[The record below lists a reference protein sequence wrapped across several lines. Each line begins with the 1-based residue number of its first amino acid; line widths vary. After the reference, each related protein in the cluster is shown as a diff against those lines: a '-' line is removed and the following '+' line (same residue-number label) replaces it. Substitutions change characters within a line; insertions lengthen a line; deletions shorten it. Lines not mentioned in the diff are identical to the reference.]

1 VAGIAPRPAALCG
14 PHAAVTGGP
23 AQLTA
28 KPEAAQSAGV
38 SDTSKPFFVQALDAL
53 KQANRR
59 GAAALLERQIR
70 QGHTSLKNLPSVAQ
84 LAEHIGEVDLAIE
97 ATRLAVRPGSVDSL
111 LPYWAMLATYGRAQE
126 AWAEIERQPISIK
139 ENPSVLHVR
148 GNIATQYGRLEEA
161 QDLFRGALAKAPAA
175 MPTWF
180 SLAMI
185 KTFAPGDPDI
195 AAMERLERQP
205 GGPVEARASL
215 CYALGKASEDC
226 GDADRAFAYYSK
238 GAALRRPQRPFD
250 AARYRALADQTI
262 ASFTSQ
268 NLARLR
274 PSGLRVQRSL
284 FVTGLPRSGT
294 TLTEQLLLGHS
305 AVVAGAE
312 LNLFAPALVPA
323 RGGTFDAAMSYQD
336 RANNSDPWGEIA
348 RDYNRLVDIRFASP
362 GLVVDKS
369 LGQSLMIGLML
380 HSLPEARI
388 AWLRRSPEDVALSC
402 FRTYFSAGLAWTDS
416 LADIADV
423 MRAED
428 RLFEHWRTL
437 YPDRILA
444 VSYEELV
451 RSPETWAERLQQ
463 HFGLSIETGLE
474 ATARGERA
482 IGTASVAQV
491 RQPISPSRIGQAAA
505 FERHLKPF
513 RDRYFG

>member
-1 VAGIAPRPAALCG
+1 MI
-14 PHAAVTGGP
+14 
-23 AQLTA
+23 
-28 KPEAAQSAGV
+28 EAAQSARV
-38 SDTSKPFFVQALDAL
+38 NDTSKPYFIQALEAL
-53 KQANRR
+53 KQGDRR
-59 GAAALLERQIR
+59 GAAALLGRQIR
-70 QGHTSLKNLPSVAQ
+70 EGNTSLKNLPSVAQ

-97 ATRLAVRPGSVDSL
+97 ATRRAVMPGSIDSR
-111 LPYWAMLATYGRAQE
+111 LPYWAMLATYGRADE
-126 AWAEIERQPISIK
+126 ALADIERQPSSIK

-161 QDLFRGALAKAPAA
+161 QDLFRAALAKAPAA
-175 MPTWF
+175 MSTWF

-185 KTFAPGDPDI
+185 KTFASDDPDI

-205 GGPVEARASL
+205 GAAAEARASL

-226 GDADRAFAYYSK
+226 GDADHAFAYYSK

-250 AARYRALADQTI
+250 AARYRVLADQTI
-262 ASFTSQ
+262 ASFTPE

-274 PSGLRVQRSL
+274 PSGLDAQRSL

-294 TLTEQLLLGHS
+294 TLTEQLLIGHS

-312 LNLFAPALVPA
+312 LNLFAPALIPTL
-323 RGGTFDAAMSYQD
+323 GGSYDAAMSYQE
-336 RANNSDPWGEIA
+336 RANRSDPWGEIG
-348 RDYNRLVDIRFASP
+348 RDYSRLVDIRFRSP

-369 LGQSLMIGLML
+369 LGQSLMIGLLL

-437 YPDRILA
+437 YPDRILM
-444 VSYEELV
+444 VSYEELA
-451 RSPETWAERLQQ
+451 RSPATWAERLQQ
-463 HFGLSIETGLE
+463 HFGLSIETSLE
-474 ATARGERA
+474 AAARGERA

-491 RQPISPSRIGQAAA
+491 RQPISPSRIGRAAA
-505 FERHLKPF
+505 FEQHLKPF
-513 RDRYFG
+513 RDRYYD